1 MDTEIRKCEHQMPF
15 IGNIFCGVG
24 MKFDIVRRQFGKVDD
39 MWIEIEDLRQRGLS
53 VERIWSSFCVL
64 IPTEQPDAL
73 VTKLR
78 AQPPHPQIDIVP
90 SPVAGG
96 VWVMGAHYRL
106 EALLPT
112 LQL

>member
-1 MDTEIRKCEHQMPF
+1 MRCSLGI
-15 IGNIFCGVG
+15 IGEADV
-24 MKFDIVRRQFGKVDD
+24 KFDIVRRQFAKVDD
-39 MWIEIEDLRQRGLS
+39 KWLEMEDLRQRGLT

-64 IPTEQPDAL
+64 IPAEEPDVLAS
-73 VTKLR
+73 KLR

-90 SPVAGG
+90 SLVAGG

-112 LQL
+112 LSL